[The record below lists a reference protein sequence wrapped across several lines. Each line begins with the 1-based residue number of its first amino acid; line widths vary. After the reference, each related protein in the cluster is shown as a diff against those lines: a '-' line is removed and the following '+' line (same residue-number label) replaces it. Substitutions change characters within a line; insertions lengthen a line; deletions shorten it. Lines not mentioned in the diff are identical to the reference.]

1 MFFKLASKNA
11 YRDFVRNARRISI
24 SQLSD
29 SEKSEAF
36 KELYTLLKPR
46 LGETSRTLNVEAAYA
61 KRCVHWNQR
70 DLAEIKPVRNA
81 RNPWLNFKREF
92 VSALQSK
99 NPSTAISIALA
110 WFYSHPYR
118 DDWLAF

>member
-29 SEKSEAF
+29 SEKSGAF
-36 KELYTLLKPR
+36 TELYSLLKSR
-46 LGETSRTLNVEAAYA
+46 LGETSRTLNDEAAYA
-61 KRCVHWNQR
+61 KRCLHWNQL
-70 DLAEIKPVRNA
+70 DQAVIKPVRNN
-81 RNPWLNFKREF
+81 RNPWLTFKREF
-92 VSALQSK
+92 ESALQSTS
-99 NPSTAISIALA
+99 PSTAISIALA
-110 WFYSHPYR
+110 WFYATPYR

>member
-46 LGETSRTLNVEAAYA
+46 L
-61 KRCVHWNQR
+61 
-70 DLAEIKPVRNA
+70 
-81 RNPWLNFKREF
+81 
-92 VSALQSK
+92 
-99 NPSTAISIALA
+99 
-110 WFYSHPYR
+110 
-118 DDWLAF
+118 